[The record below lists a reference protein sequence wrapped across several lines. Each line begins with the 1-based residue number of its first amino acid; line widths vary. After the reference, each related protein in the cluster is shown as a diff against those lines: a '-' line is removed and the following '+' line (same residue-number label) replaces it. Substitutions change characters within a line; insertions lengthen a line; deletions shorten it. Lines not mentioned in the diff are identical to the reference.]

1 MWTSSVVSLFI
12 FSVVGPPSK
21 NDSTQNTVTVR
32 KRTARKKK
40 KSTSN
45 QNKMVPK
52 ASVVIDSGDDLNTKS
67 ELPEIEILNSDEEP
81 FGRILL
87 RSHKEPEVSI
97 VNGQCLHHD
106 EHDLEPLLPEQ
117 NQREGS
123 DVLRDDSD
131 KTLGDEEGS
140 FSIALQV
147 FFPFLIAG
155 FGTVAAGLLLDV
167 VQVSS

>member
-1 MWTSSVVSLFI
+1 
-12 FSVVGPPSK
+12 
-21 NDSTQNTVTVR
+21 
-32 KRTARKKK
+32 
-40 KSTSN
+40 
-45 QNKMVPK
+45 MVPK
-52 ASVVIDSGDDLNTKS
+52 ASVVIDSGDDFNTKT
-67 ELPEIEILNSDEEP
+67 EDPQIEDVNSDEEP

-97 VNGQCLHHD
+97 VNGECLHDD
-106 EHDLEPLLPEQ
+106 EGNDLEPLIPEHI
-117 NQREGS
+117 QREGS

-131 KTLGDEEGS
+131 KTLGEEESS

-167 VQVSS
+167 VQVSKLIIYIFIHYN